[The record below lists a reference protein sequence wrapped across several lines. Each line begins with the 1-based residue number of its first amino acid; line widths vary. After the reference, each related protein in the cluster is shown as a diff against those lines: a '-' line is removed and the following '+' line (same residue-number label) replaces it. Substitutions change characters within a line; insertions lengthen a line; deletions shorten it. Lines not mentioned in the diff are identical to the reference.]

1 MENDVIICRCM
12 EVSKQEIL
20 DAIHDGAD
28 TVDGVKR
35 RTHACMGLCQGKG
48 QERGTV
54 YEAESVIFLLCR
66 RVHLQTLRHG
76 RNSRNVFIATNF
88 ISYSEVLQKQIC
100 HVFPKSCRK
109 VVMVYLRRTPSI
121 TS

>member
-35 RTHACMGLCQGKG
+35 RTHACMGLCQGKTCG
-48 QERGTV
+48 RLVHQMVASETGRPA
-54 YEAESVIFLLCR
+54 AEIEP
-66 RVHLQTLRHG
+66 QT
-76 RNSRNVFIATNF
+76 SRMPVRPVKLSFF
-88 ISYSEVLQKQIC
+88 GGEEDV
-100 HVFPKSCRK
+100 
-109 VVMVYLRRTPSI
+109 
-121 TS
+121 